1 MIRPPLTVPESA
13 RLMTVAEVAYQLQ
26 VSNRTVRR
34 QIASQELKVV
44 RIGKAV
50 RVRPADL
57 LAFVTAAALR

>member
-13 RLMTVAEVAYQLQ
+13 RLMTVAEVAHHLQ
-26 VSNRTVRR
+26 VSIRTVRR
-34 QIASQELKVV
+34 LITAQELTVV

-57 LAFVTAAALR
+57 LAFVTAAAL

>member
-1 MIRPPLTVPESA
+1 MIRPPPTVPQSA
-13 RLMTVAEVAYQLQ
+13 RLMTVAEVANHLQ
-26 VSNRTVRR
+26 VSIRTVRR

>member
-1 MIRPPLTVPESA
+1 MKRPNPADPESA